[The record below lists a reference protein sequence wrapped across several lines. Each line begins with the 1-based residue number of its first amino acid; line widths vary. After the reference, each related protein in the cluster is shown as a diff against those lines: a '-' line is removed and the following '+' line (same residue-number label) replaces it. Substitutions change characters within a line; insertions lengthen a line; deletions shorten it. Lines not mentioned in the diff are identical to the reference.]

1 MNESTLTASSMQ
13 TAHSAKRVFRPGRM
27 ILRLILY
34 ILSLFIIFG
43 PISSL
48 LLWSFA
54 EKWYWPN
61 ILPTDWGLLYWQKV
75 MDGKMLQSLNYSFVI
90 AIIVTLSSILLT
102 VPIAYMLARFKIP
115 AKSLLLLIFLLPQAF
130 PQLPVFTNAMVLMYR
145 WDLVGTLTG
154 VVLTHLVG
162 ALVFS
167 VWTLVSVFQSIAP
180 AYEEAAVML
189 GASRL
194 RSFFTI
200 ALPLAFPGIAAAS
213 LLVFLYS
220 LDEFTGSLLIG
231 APFITTMPI
240 YMYNAAMGYEMQ
252 VASVTA
258 LLLMIP
264 GILLLVL
271 LDRFMKSEYLSAFG
285 RV

>member
-1 MNESTLTASSMQ
+1 MSEPTLTASAML
-13 TAHSAKRVFRPGRM
+13 TGHPAKRTFRPGRM
-27 ILRLILY
+27 TLRLILY

-43 PISSL
+43 PLSSL
-48 LLWSFA
+48 LLWSLA
-54 EKWYWPN
+54 EKWYWPHVF
-61 ILPTDWGLLYWQKV
+61 PSDWGLLYWKKV
-75 MDGKMLQSLNYSFVI
+75 LDGKMLQSLNYSFSI
-90 AIIVTLSSILLT
+90 AFIVTLLSILLT
-102 VPIAYMLARFKIP
+102 VPVSYMLARFKIP

-145 WDLVGTLTG
+145 WDLVGTVTG
-154 VVLTHLVG
+154 VVLIHLVG

-167 VWTLVSVFQSIAP
+167 VWTLVSVFQSISP

-200 ALPLAFPGIAAAS
+200 ALPLALPGITAAS

-231 APFITTMPI
+231 SPFITTMPI

-264 GILLLVL
+264 GIVL
-271 LDRFMKSEYLSAFG
+271 LILMDRFMKSEYLSAFG